1 MTANR
6 LGLVVAVLLLAMGCN
21 EGNFNTFDTPPSVV
35 IQEPL
40 EGSVIESAA
49 TSINFWGTVF
59 DEQDMEEELEITWS
73 TTAQEEPFFTGYA
86 DTAGNTEIVE
96 TLEAGDHTITLK
108 VVDTAGHEATDAVDI
123 TVEGEP
129 DDPVDPAYVEIVEP
143 LQTYLYYYA
152 DPIHFLGLVEGS
164 QGPAALEVEW
174 LSGLDGVLYSNVAN
188 EDGETSFDSLLTAG
202 VHVITLRAG
211 YTLDPAVG
219 VGDASITI
227 QVGDTPLGEM
237 DQDGDGYC
245 PDGIDGD
252 GDGDCEGAELTGPG
266 SQDCNDFDDHVC
278 PGCPEVCDGQDND
291 CDGHIDVNEL
301 DQDGDGQSPCAGDCD
316 DADPINFTGNPEI
329 CDGFDNDC
337 DELVDDEDPSI
348 NGQQTWYDD
357 LDGDTYGDPLTGV
370 TECFGE
376 AGTVSN
382 GDDCDDTNVDVN
394 PGEPE
399 ICDTIDNNCNGSI
412 DEGFDAD
419 HDGVSTCD
427 GDCDDNDANVYP
439 GAPEYCDELDND
451 CDGIVNEDFA
461 DSYETYE
468 TSPSDPGY
476 ELTSINPTLTLG
488 SGSCDFTIDNPIPFL
503 PDITLNLTPGTSSIA
518 GGFHAPDDLW
528 DIYYFDTDLTTNLV
542 EWAAFLI
549 SGQTLH
555 SSCTAG
561 EITFSSNHQIMV
573 TAYVAGTPYSATGYS
588 GNINFQLSI
597 WDLFDI
603 DYEIIVEPIGTW
615 IDCNQTYTLNFEIP

>member
-6 LGLVVAVLLLAMGCN
+6 LGLIVAVLLLAMGCN
-21 EGNFNTFDTPPSVV
+21 EGNFNTFDNPPSVE
-35 IQEPL
+35 IQEPAD
-40 EGSVIESAA
+40 GSVIESAA
-49 TSINFWGTVF
+49 TSITFWGTVL
-59 DEQDMEEELEITWS
+59 DEQDLEEDLEITWS
-73 TTAQEEPFFTGYA
+73 TTALEEPFFTGYA
-86 DTAGNTEIVE
+86 DTAGNTEVVE
-96 TLEAGDHTITLK
+96 NLDPGEHTITLT

-123 TVEGEP
+123 VVDEET
-129 DDPVDPAYVEIVEP
+129 DPVDPAVVEIIEP

-152 DPIHFLGLVEGS
+152 EPIHFLGMVAGA
-164 QGPAALEVEW
+164 QGAAALEVEW
-174 LSGLDGVLYSNVAN
+174 MSGLDGVLYSNVSN

-211 YTLDPAVG
+211 YTLDPPLG

-227 QVGDTPLGEM
+227 QVGDTPPGEL
-237 DQDGDGYC
+237 DQDGDGFC
-245 PDGIDGD
+245 PDGIDQD
-252 GDGDCEGAELTGPG
+252 GDGDCEVDELTGTG
-266 SQDCNDFDDHVC
+266 SQDCNDFDATVC

-316 DADPINFTGNPEI
+316 DADPINFSGNPEI

-337 DELVDDEDPSI
+337 DELVDDEDPSVY
-348 NGQQTWYDD
+348 GQQTWYTDA
-357 LDGDTYGDPLTGV
+357 DGDTFGDPLTGV
-370 TECFGE
+370 TQCFGE

-399 ICDTIDNNCNGSI
+399 VCDTIDNNCNGSI

-439 GAPEYCDELDND
+439 DAPEYCDELDND
-451 CDGIVNEDFA
+451 CDGYVNEDYA

-468 TSPSDPGY
+468 TGPNDTGY

-488 SGSCDFTIDNPIPFL
+488 SGSCDFTIANPIPFF
-503 PDITLNLTPGTSSIA
+503 PDITLNLTPGQSSIA
-518 GGFHAPDDLW
+518 GTFHAPDDLW
-528 DIYYFDTDLTTNLV
+528 DIYYFNTDLTTNLV

-561 EITFSSNHQIMV
+561 EITYSSNHQIMV
-573 TAYVAGTPYSATGYS
+573 TLYVDGTPYSSTGYS
-588 GNINFQLSI
+588 GSVTFQLSI

-603 DYEIIVEPIGTW
+603 DYEVVVEPIGTW
-615 IDCNQTYTLNFEIP
+615 IDCNHTYTLNFEIP